1 VRKYPTLD
9 KCEQPPWLA
18 DAISPSAIAG
28 RVTMIPQERRLVIG
42 FGALSGLC
50 RFVEIRGAHRAP
62 ISRTITRVAQIFS
75 NSLQLIDK
83 FERDP
88 LTGLHNR
95 QSFDNRF
102 DDLIECHRKNPNRKS
117 IRLVSSTMPT
127 TRSTTRRI
135 MGAIKSSVML
145 LRSTLNRECSSPSI
159 QQQILTYS
167 LRSDLR

>member
-1 VRKYPTLD
+1 
-9 KCEQPPWLA
+9 
-18 DAISPSAIAG
+18 
-28 RVTMIPQERRLVIG
+28 MIPQERRLVIG

-95 QSFDNRF
+95 QSVRRF
-102 DDLIECHRKNPNRKS
+102 DR
-117 IRLVSSTMPT
+117 VSPKKPEPKEYST
-127 TRSTTRRI
+127 
-135 MGAIKSSVML
+135 SVIDNADNAL
-145 LRSTLNRECSSPSI
+145 YYAKDNGRNKVVGYAATF
-159 QQQILTYS
+159 
-167 LRSDLR
+167 DA